1 MNIKELSK
9 KYNLTKEDYWQE
21 SRSKKWIIS
30 HDACEKIADMEG
42 IIFGPPQIL
51 NSEQNF
57 VRMVISAKKGEVLMW
72 SVGEADN
79 KNCKNLY
86 FGAMAEKRGKDRVIL
101 KLINAYEYGIYS
113 DVEADNFQKPAEE
126 FYTEEE
132 TAEFSKLLEHEFFA
146 GKKQETKQGLSK
158 ILKKNNNSKSSYRLY
173 LDRMRK
179 AIYEYEDTKAE
190 SINQDLD
197 NQMKGKI

>member
-1 MNIKELSK
+1 MQDLAK

-42 IIFGPPQIL
+42 IIFGPPQVL

-57 VRMVISAKKGEVLMW
+57 VRMVISGKKGEVLMW
-72 SVGEADN
+72 SIGEADN

-126 FYTEEE
+126 FYTEEQ
-132 TAEFSKLLEHEFFA
+132 TGEFAKLIEHEYFA
-146 GKKQETKQGLSK
+146 GKKNVVKKELRKSTSK
-158 ILKKNNNSKSSYRLY
+158 THYQKVLNDMKKRIKEFEN
-173 LDRMRK
+173 
-179 AIYEYEDTKAE
+179 EQAE
-190 SINQDLD
+190 AINQDLD

>member
-21 SRSKKWIIS
+21 SRSKKWIIT
-30 HDACEKIADMEG
+30 HDACQKIGDMEG
-42 IIFGPPQIL
+42 IIFGPPQVL

-72 SVGEADN
+72 SIGEADT

-126 FYTEEE
+126 FYTEEQ
-132 TAEFSKLLEHEFFA
+132 TGEFAKLIEHECFK
-146 GKKQETKQGLSK
+146 GKKKAVKDELRKST
-158 ILKKNNNSKSSYRLY
+158 SKSHYQKVLNMMKQR
-173 LDRMRK
+173 
-179 AIYEYEDTKAE
+179 IEEFEDKTDGIHQE
-190 SINQDLD
+190 ID
-197 NQMKGKI
+197 NQLKRKI

>member
-1 MNIKELSK
+1 MNMKDLAK
-9 KYNLTKEDYWQE
+9 KYNLTKDDYWQE
-21 SRSKKWIIS
+21 SRSKKYIIT
-30 HDACEKIADMEG
+30 HDACQKIGDMEG

-72 SVGEADN
+72 SIGEADA

-113 DVEADNFQKPAEE
+113 DVEADDFKKPQEE
-126 FYTEEE
+126 FYTEEQ
-132 TAEFSKLLEHEFFA
+132 TAEFAKLIEHECFK
-146 GKKQETKQGLSK
+146 GKKNKVKDELRKST
-158 ILKKNNNSKSSYRLY
+158 SKSN
-173 LDRMRK
+173 
-179 AIYEYEDTKAE
+179 YERVLNKMKKSIKKYEDEQAE
-190 SINQDLD
+190 ELNQDLD
-197 NQMKGKI
+197 NQMKAKI

>member
-9 KYNLTKEDYWQE
+9 KYNLTKDDYWQE

-42 IIFGPPQIL
+42 IIFGLPQIL

-57 VRMVISAKKGEVLMW
+57 VRMVISGKKGDVLIW
-72 SVGEADN
+72 SIGEADN

-86 FGAMAEKRGKDRVIL
+86 FGSMAEKRGKDRVIL

-113 DVEADNFQKPAEE
+113 DVEADDFKKPAEE
-126 FYTEEE
+126 YYTEEQ
-132 TAEFSKLLEHEFFA
+132 TAEFSKLIGHECFE
-146 GKKQETKQGLSK
+146 GKKKAVKDELRKSTSKPHYQKVLNMMKQR
-158 ILKKNNNSKSSYRLY
+158 IEEFENQ
-173 LDRMRK
+173 
-179 AIYEYEDTKAE
+179 KAE
-190 SINQDLD
+190 EINQDLD
-197 NQMKGKI
+197 NQLEGKL

>member
-9 KYNLTKEDYWQE
+9 KYNLTKNDYWQE

-42 IIFGPPQIL
+42 IIFGPPQVL

-57 VRMVISAKKGEVLMW
+57 VRMVISGKKGEVLMW
-72 SVGEADN
+72 SIGEADN

-126 FYTEEE
+126 FYTEEQ
-132 TAEFSKLLEHEFFA
+132 TGEFAKLIEHECFK
-146 GKKQETKQGLSK
+146 GKKKAVKDELRKSTYKSHYQKVHNIMKQR
-158 ILKKNNNSKSSYRLY
+158 I
-173 LDRMRK
+173 
-179 AIYEYEDTKAE
+179 EEF
-190 SINQDLD
+190 
-197 NQMKGKI
+197 

>member
-42 IIFGPPQIL
+42 IIFGPPQVL

-57 VRMVISAKKGEVLMW
+57 VRMVISGKKGEVLMW
-72 SVGEADN
+72 SIGEADN

-101 KLINAYEYGIYS
+101 KLINAYEYEIYS
-113 DVEADNFQKPAEE
+113 DVEADNFAKPQYEHR
-126 FYTEEE
+126 TEEQ
-132 TAEFSKLLEHEFFA
+132 AKEFKELKGHPAFD
-146 GKKQETKQGLSK
+146 G
-158 ILKKNNNSKSSYRLY
+158 LKKFSNDEWRKCNSIKEYESVLE
-173 LDRMRK
+173 RMRTERDK
-179 AIYEYEDTKAE
+179 FDE
-190 SINQDLD
+190 INQS
-197 NQMKGKI
+197 N

>member
-9 KYNLTKEDYWQE
+9 KYNLTKDDYWQE

-42 IIFGPPQIL
+42 IIFGPPQVL
-51 NSEQNF
+51 NSEQSF
-57 VRMVISAKKGEVLMW
+57 VRMVISGKKGEVLMW

-126 FYTEEE
+126 FYTEEQ
-132 TAEFSKLLEHEFFA
+132 TAEFSKLIEHECFK
-146 GKKQETKQGLSK
+146 GKKKAVKDELRKSTSKPHYQKVLNMMKQR
-158 ILKKNNNSKSSYRLY
+158 IEEFEN
-173 LDRMRK
+173 
-179 AIYEYEDTKAE
+179 EQAE
-190 SINQDLD
+190 AINQDLD

>member
-21 SRSKKWIIS
+21 SRSKKWIIT
-30 HDACEKIADMEG
+30 HDACQKIGDMEG
-42 IIFGPPQIL
+42 IIFGPPQVL

-72 SVGEADN
+72 SIGEADN

-126 FYTEEE
+126 FYTEEQ
-132 TAEFSKLLEHEFFA
+132 TGEFAKLIEHECFK
-146 GKKQETKQGLSK
+146 GKKKAVKDELRKSTSKPHYQKVLNMMKQR
-158 ILKKNNNSKSSYRLY
+158 IEEFEN
-173 LDRMRK
+173 
-179 AIYEYEDTKAE
+179 EQAE
-190 SINQDLD
+190 VINQDLD

>member
-21 SRSKKWIIS
+21 SRSKKWIIT
-30 HDACEKIADMEG
+30 HDACQKIGDMEG
-42 IIFGPPQIL
+42 IIFGPPQVL

-57 VRMVISAKKGEVLMW
+57 VRMVISGKKGEVLMW
-72 SVGEADN
+72 SIGEADN

-126 FYTEEE
+126 FYTEEQ
-132 TAEFSKLLEHEFFA
+132 TGEFAKLIEHECFK
-146 GKKQETKQGLSK
+146 GKKKAVKDELRKST
-158 ILKKNNNSKSSYRLY
+158 SKSHYQKVLNMMKQR
-173 LDRMRK
+173 
-179 AIYEYEDTKAE
+179 IEEFENEQAE

>member
-21 SRSKKWIIS
+21 SRSKKWIIT
-30 HDACEKIADMEG
+30 HDACQKIGDMEG
-42 IIFGPPQIL
+42 IIFGPPQVL

-72 SVGEADN
+72 SIGEADT

-113 DVEADNFQKPAEE
+113 DVEADDFKKPKYEHR
-126 FYTEEE
+126 TEEQA
-132 TAEFSKLLEHEFFA
+132 TEFDKLKDHEAFDN
-146 GKKQETKQGLSK
+146 
-158 ILKKNNNSKSSYRLY
+158 LKKFSNDEWKKCNNIKEYENVLVRMRAERDKYDSLTKSS
-173 LDRMRK
+173 
-179 AIYEYEDTKAE
+179 E
-190 SINQDLD
+190 SQDVEEV
-197 NQMKGKI
+197 

>member
-57 VRMVISAKKGEVLMW
+57 VRMVISGKKGEVLMW

-126 FYTEEE
+126 FYTEEQ
-132 TAEFSKLLEHEFFA
+132 TAEFSELIEHEYFA
-146 GKKQETKQGLSK
+146 GKKNVVKKELRKSTSKTHYQKVLNMMKQRIEEFEDKTEGIHQE
-158 ILKKNNNSKSSYRLY
+158 I
-173 LDRMRK
+173 
-179 AIYEYEDTKAE
+179 
-190 SINQDLD
+190 D
-197 NQMKGKI
+197 NQMEGKR

>member
-9 KYNLTKEDYWQE
+9 KYNLTKDDYWQE

-57 VRMVISAKKGEVLMW
+57 VRMVISGKKGEVLMW

-113 DVEADNFQKPAEE
+113 DVEADNFQKPKYEHR
-126 FYTEEE
+126 TEEQ
-132 TAEFSKLLEHEFFA
+132 AKEFDELKNHEAFDD
-146 GKKQETKQGLSK
+146 LSQFSNDEWAK
-158 ILKKNNNSKSSYRLY
+158 CTNIK
-173 LDRMRK
+173 
-179 AIYEYEDTKAE
+179 EYEDVLIRMRGERDKFDEITK
-190 SINQDLD
+190 SN
-197 NQMKGKI
+197 

>member
-1 MNIKELSK
+1 MNIKELSE
-9 KYNLTKEDYWQE
+9 KYNLTKNDYWQE
-21 SRSKKWIIS
+21 SRSKKWIIT
-30 HDACEKIADMEG
+30 HDACQKIGDMEG
-42 IIFGPPQIL
+42 IIFGPPQVL

-72 SVGEADN
+72 SIGEADT

-126 FYTEEE
+126 FYTEEQ
-132 TAEFSKLLEHEFFA
+132 TGEFAKLIEHECFK
-146 GKKQETKQGLSK
+146 GKKKAVKDELRKST
-158 ILKKNNNSKSSYRLY
+158 SKSHYQKVLNMMKQR
-173 LDRMRK
+173 
-179 AIYEYEDTKAE
+179 IEEFENEQAE
-190 SINQDLD
+190 AINQDLD

>member
-1 MNIKELSK
+1 MNMKDLAK
-9 KYNLTKEDYWQE
+9 KYNLTKDDYWQE
-21 SRSKKWIIS
+21 SRSQKYIIT
-30 HDACEKIADMEG
+30 HDACQKIGDMEG

-72 SVGEADN
+72 SIGEADT

-113 DVEADNFQKPAEE
+113 DVEADDFKKPKYEHR
-126 FYTEEE
+126 TEDQ
-132 TAEFSKLLEHEFFA
+132 AKEFSELKGHPAFE
-146 GKKQETKQGLSK
+146 G
-158 ILKKNNNSKSSYRLY
+158 LKKFSNDEWKKCSSIQDYEDVLV
-173 LDRMRK
+173 RMRK
-179 AIYEYEDTKAE
+179 ERDKFDGITGV
-190 SINQDLD
+190 D
-197 NQMKGKI
+197 NA

>member
-42 IIFGPPQIL
+42 IIFGPPQVL

-86 FGAMAEKRGKDRVIL
+86 FGAMAEKRDKDRVIL

-126 FYTEEE
+126 FYTEEQ
-132 TAEFSKLLEHEFFA
+132 TGEFAKLIEHECFK
-146 GKKQETKQGLSK
+146 GKKNKVKDELRKST
-158 ILKKNNNSKSSYRLY
+158 SKSNYQRVLNKMKKTIK
-173 LDRMRK
+173 D
-179 AIYEYEDTKAE
+179 YENQQAED
-190 SINQDLD
+190 INQDLN
-197 NQMKGKI
+197 NQMKAKL

>member
-21 SRSKKWIIS
+21 SRSKKWIIT
-30 HDACEKIADMEG
+30 HDACQKIGDMEG
-42 IIFGPPQIL
+42 IIFGPPQVL

-57 VRMVISAKKGEVLMW
+57 VRMVISGKKGEVLMW
-72 SVGEADN
+72 SIGEADN

-113 DVEADNFQKPAEE
+113 DVEADNFQKPVEE
-126 FYTEEE
+126 FYTDEE
-132 TAEFSKLLEHEFFA
+132 TAEFAKLIEHECFK
-146 GKKQETKQGLSK
+146 GKKKAVKDELRKSTSKTHYQKVLNMMKQR
-158 ILKKNNNSKSSYRLY
+158 IEEFEN
-173 LDRMRK
+173 
-179 AIYEYEDTKAE
+179 EQAE
-190 SINQDLD
+190 AINQDLD

>member
-9 KYNLTKEDYWQE
+9 KYNLTKDDYWQE

-42 IIFGPPQIL
+42 IIFGLPQIL

-57 VRMVISAKKGEVLMW
+57 VRMVISGKKGDVLIW
-72 SVGEADN
+72 SIGEADN

-113 DVEADNFQKPAEE
+113 DVEADDFKKPAEE
-126 FYTEEE
+126 YYTEEQ
-132 TAEFSKLLEHEFFA
+132 TAEFSKLIGHECFE
-146 GKKQETKQGLSK
+146 GKKKAVKDELRKSTSKPHYQKVLNMMKQR
-158 ILKKNNNSKSSYRLY
+158 IEEFENQ
-173 LDRMRK
+173 
-179 AIYEYEDTKAE
+179 KAE
-190 SINQDLD
+190 EINQDLD
-197 NQMKGKI
+197 NQLEGKL

>member
-1 MNIKELSK
+1 MNMKDLAK
-9 KYNLTKEDYWQE
+9 KYNLTKDDYWQE
-21 SRSKKWIIS
+21 SRSQKYIIT
-30 HDACEKIADMEG
+30 HDACQKIGDMEG

-72 SVGEADN
+72 SIGEADT

-113 DVEADNFQKPAEE
+113 DVEADDFKKPKYEHRTEDQAKEFEE
-126 FYTEEE
+126 LKGHPAFE
-132 TAEFSKLLEHEFFA
+132 
-146 GKKQETKQGLSK
+146 G
-158 ILKKNNNSKSSYRLY
+158 LKKFSNDEWRKCNSIKDYEDVLV
-173 LDRMRK
+173 RMR
-179 AIYEYEDTKAE
+179 AE
-190 SINQDLD
+190 RDKFD
-197 NQMKGKI
+197 NITGEHNDN

>member
-1 MNIKELSK
+1 MDMKELAK
-9 KYNLTKEDYWQE
+9 KYNLTESDYWQE

-57 VRMVISAKKGEVLMW
+57 VRMVISGKKGDVLIW

-101 KLINAYEYGIYS
+101 KLINAYEYGVYS
-113 DVEADNFQKPAEE
+113 DVEADDFKKPAEE
-126 FYTEEE
+126 YRTEEQAKE
-132 TAEFSKLLEHEFFA
+132 FDNLIKHKAFDGKRNKVKDEIRKDSNQTNYQRVLNKMKSTIQNFENEEAEE
-146 GKKQETKQGLSK
+146 
-158 ILKKNNNSKSSYRLY
+158 
-173 LDRMRK
+173 
-179 AIYEYEDTKAE
+179 
-190 SINQDLD
+190 INQDLD
-197 NQMKGKI
+197 NQLEGKL

>member
-9 KYNLTKEDYWQE
+9 KYNLTKNDYWQE
-21 SRSKKWIIS
+21 SRSKKWIIT
-30 HDACEKIADMEG
+30 HDACQKIGDMEG
-42 IIFGPPQIL
+42 IIFGPPQVL

-72 SVGEADN
+72 SIGEADN

-126 FYTEEE
+126 FYTEEQ
-132 TAEFSKLLEHEFFA
+132 TGEFAKLIEHECFK
-146 GKKQETKQGLSK
+146 GKKKAVKDELRKST
-158 ILKKNNNSKSSYRLY
+158 SKSHYQKVLNMMKQR
-173 LDRMRK
+173 
-179 AIYEYEDTKAE
+179 IEEFENEQAE

>member
-1 MNIKELSK
+1 MDMKELAK
-9 KYNLTKEDYWQE
+9 KYNLTESDYWQE

-57 VRMVISAKKGEVLMW
+57 VRMVISGKKGDVLIW

-86 FGAMAEKRGKDRVIL
+86 FVAMAEKRGKDRVIL
-101 KLINAYEYGIYS
+101 KLINAYEYGVYS
-113 DVEADNFQKPAEE
+113 DVEADDFKKPAEE
-126 FYTEEE
+126 YRTEEQ
-132 TAEFSKLLEHEFFA
+132 AKEFDNLIKHKAFD
-146 GKKQETKQGLSK
+146 GKRNKVKDEIRKDSNQTNYQRVLNKM
-158 ILKKNNNSKSSYRLY
+158 KST
-173 LDRMRK
+173 
-179 AIYEYEDTKAE
+179 IQNFEDEEAE

-197 NQMKGKI
+197 NQLEGKL

>member
-1 MNIKELSK
+1 MDMKDLAK
-9 KYNLTKEDYWQE
+9 KYNLTESDYWQE

-57 VRMVISAKKGEVLMW
+57 VRMVISGKKGDVLIW

-101 KLINAYEYGIYS
+101 KLINAYEYGVYS
-113 DVEADNFQKPAEE
+113 DVEADDFKKPAEE
-126 FYTEEE
+126 YRTEEQ
-132 TAEFSKLLEHEFFA
+132 AKEFDNLIKHKAFD
-146 GKKQETKQGLSK
+146 GKRNKVKDEIRKDSNQTNYQRVLNKM
-158 ILKKNNNSKSSYRLY
+158 KST
-173 LDRMRK
+173 
-179 AIYEYEDTKAE
+179 IQNFEDEEAE

-197 NQMKGKI
+197 NQLEGKL